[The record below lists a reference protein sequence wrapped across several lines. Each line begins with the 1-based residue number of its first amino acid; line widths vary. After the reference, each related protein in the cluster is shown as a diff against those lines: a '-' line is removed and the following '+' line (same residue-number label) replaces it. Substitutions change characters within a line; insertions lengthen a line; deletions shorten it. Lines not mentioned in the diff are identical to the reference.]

1 MKHKK
6 TAAAV
11 FFYALHLIVICSII
25 PLSVGKIPIIKTIT
39 FTEVFEFMAEQ
50 KILKRSEV
58 PEEYTWNLKD
68 MFESDEAWLAEYEA
82 LKVFPA
88 EVAKYQGTLG
98 ESAAN
103 LLEYFKKED
112 ELSVRLETLY
122 TYASCSGDQ
131 DMSNAKY
138 QDFRGKAMATIVA
151 IESAGAFATPEIM
164 AIPEEKLNAF
174 YEECPELETYRR
186 SIYKIRRRAAH
197 ILSKEE
203 EALLASA
210 EEMADSADKIGG
222 ILRNADLKFPNVV
235 DAEGNE
241 HALTNGSFVP
251 LEESS
256 DRVLRKNAF
265 EAFYGRY
272 GDFKN
277 TIAMTLDG
285 EFKKRNFFAK
295 ARKYNTTREAALDRT
310 EVPEEVYDNLIEA
323 VHQNLDKM
331 YAYVALRKKMLG
343 VDELHMYDVYTP
355 IVADAASKISI
366 DEAKATV
373 LEALAVLGEDYTALL
388 KEGFEN
394 RWIDVY
400 ENEGK
405 RGGAYSTGSGKPHPY
420 VLLNH
425 KDTLDSMF
433 TLAHEMGHALHSYHS
448 TKYQPVNTAGY
459 VIFVAEVAS
468 TCNEVLLM
476 RHLLGKT
483 TDKHERAYLINHFLD
498 SFKGTVYRQTM
509 FAEFEREMGR
519 MSERGEALTAD
530 ALSAKYHELNKLYFG
545 PDMVSDDGIALE
557 WARIP
562 HFFYNYY
569 VFQYATGFSAAVAI
583 ANKILAEGEPAVA
596 AYKKFLSSGGSADP
610 ISLLKIAG
618 VDMSTPDPVNSALE
632 LFGELIKEMEEL
644 I

>member
-1 MKHKK
+1 
-6 TAAAV
+6 
-11 FFYALHLIVICSII
+11 
-25 PLSVGKIPIIKTIT
+25 
-39 FTEVFEFMAEQ
+39 MAEDR
-50 KILKRSEV
+50 ILKRSEV

-68 MFESDEAWLAEYEA
+68 MFESDEAWLEEYEA
-82 LKVFPA
+82 LKVYPA
-88 EVAKYQGTLG
+88 EVAKLQGTLG
-98 ESAAN
+98 ESAEN
-103 LLEYFKKED
+103 LLAYFKKED

-151 IESAGAFATPEIM
+151 IESASAYATPEIM

-174 YEECPELETYRR
+174 YAECPELETYRR

-222 ILRNADLKFPNVV
+222 ILRNADLKFPSVV
-235 DAEGNE
+235 DSEGNE

-295 ARKYNTTREAALDRT
+295 ARKYNTTREAALDHT

-323 VHQNLDKM
+323 VHSNLDKM
-331 YAYVALRKKMLG
+331 YKYVALRKKMLG

-483 TDKHERAYLINHFLD
+483 TDKTERAYLINHFLD

-509 FAEFEREMGR
+509 FAEFEREIGR

-618 VDMSTPDPVNSALE
+618 VDMSSPEPVNSALK
-632 LFGELIKEMEEL
+632 LFGELVEEMEEL
-644 I
+644 NK